1 MSCLNVTFSDFT
13 GHVQGTA
20 ENQVAH
26 IGVDTRIAP
35 APHCEKKEGYR

>member
-1 MSCLNVTFSDFT
+1 MCSLNVSFPVFT

-35 APHCEKKEGYR
+35 APR